1 MKKMISWNVNGLR
14 ACVGKGF
21 LDVFHEL
28 DADIFCIQESKLQE
42 GQIDLE
48 LPGYYQYWSY
58 AEKKG
63 YSGTALF
70 SKEEP
75 LSVSYGLG
83 IEKHDHE
90 GRVITAEYPDYYVV
104 TCYTPN
110 SQNELARLP
119 YRMQWEDDFR
129 QFLKK
134 LEEKKPVIFCGDLNV
149 AHTEIDL
156 KNPKTNRKNAGFTDE
171 ERSKFTELLDSGYI
185 DTYRYF
191 YPDKEGVYRVGAVL
205 KDELESAG
213 VETAVIP
220 MERFGNLLTGVW
232 NKEAAGQPIVLIGH
246 MDTVFAKGTLEK
258 NPFRIDENGNAH
270 GPGVLDMKAGLVIV
284 VYVLKALH
292 EYGYGKRPIRVVFAG
307 DEENGH
313 RQTNAESEIR
323 KLCAGC
329 AAAFN
334 FETGFIDDGLVV
346 GRKGSCRVTLTVHG
360 VAAHAGNDPQ
370 RGRNAILEM
379 AHKII
384 EIQKLHDFEHGLF
397 VNVGVIQG
405 GTVANAVAASCEV
418 GIDIRYDSF
427 ERLEETLQAIKKI
440 AETRTVP
447 DTTADVTWTKP
458 STVMPVS
465 EKNLELFRHVQK
477 TADMIGYGKL
487 QTKKVGG
494 WSDSCLAAAE
504 GVPVVCAMGV
514 KGANNHS
521 MEEYAVAETLF
532 SRAKLALASIITF

>member
-1 MKKMISWNVNGLR
+1 MEDR
-14 ACVGKGF
+14 
-21 LDVFHEL
+21 EL
-28 DADIFCIQESKLQE
+28 IVKTSAY
-42 GQIDLE
+42 IDRHRDEMLS
-48 LPGYYQYWSY
+48 LW
-58 AEKKG
+58 EKIVSIE
-63 YSGTALF
+63 SGT
-70 SKEEP
+70 
-75 LSVSYGLG
+75 
-83 IEKHDHE
+83 
-90 GRVITAEYPDYYVV
+90 
-104 TCYTPN
+104 
-110 SQNELARLP
+110 
-119 YRMQWEDDFR
+119 
-129 QFLKK
+129 
-134 LEEKKPVIFCGDLNV
+134 
-149 AHTEIDL
+149 
-156 KNPKTNRKNAGFTDE
+156 
-171 ERSKFTELLDSGYI
+171 
-185 DTYRYF
+185 
-191 YPDKEGVYRVGAVL
+191 PDKEGVDRVGAVL

-440 AETRTVP
+440 ADMGRFGTQVRGVYGEGAENFGSLYQISNQKTLGQTEREIIDIVRK
-447 DTTADVTWTKP
+447 AA
-458 STVMPVS
+458 
-465 EKNLELFRHVQK
+465 LELDAQERRVRREYRQRKPVQA
-477 TADMIGYGKL
+477 ADECYKSYGVLKYARRLTRKDGMEFLSQIMTGITDGILKVKEPYSGYGL
-487 QTKKVGG
+487 MLGIQPANLL
-494 WSDSCLAAAE
+494 SLADRPLDKDELDAAR
-504 GVPVVCAMGV
+504 
-514 KGANNHS
+514 
-521 MEEYAVAETLF
+521 AEFL
-532 SRAKLALASIITF
+532 RRRLPEIIEIEN